1 VGTAPTPRRYPS
13 LTVTAR
19 RLLVR
24 GTGAWIGAGEP
35 IRSAAV
41 VAEGSRIAYAG
52 PAWSAPEADE
62 EIRGDW
68 FLVPGAVD
76 HHVHIRLADTQAV
89 LAGGVTMVR
98 DLAWPPEEIFPL
110 CDISQ
115 ATDFDGPVVVAA
127 GPMITAPG
135 GYPSRAGWCPE
146 GGWIEVRGPDQA
158 AAAVADLVRHDPA
171 VIKVALNTEA
181 GPTLDD
187 AALVA
192 VCDAAHAR
200 GLGVTAHVQGR
211 GQTERAL
218 GAGVDELAHCP
229 WTERLSDD
237 LAAAVARRM
246 TVVTTLDIHSYGR
259 DTPELGVAVD
269 NLRRIAAAGGRI
281 RYGTDLG
288 NGPIPPGIHTGE
300 AVHMAAAGLSG
311 DEVLRAMTPGPLRS
325 GAVADVVG
333 LRADPFEELTALGRV
348 GLVVRAGVVHR
359 RDG

>member
-1 VGTAPTPRRYPS
+1 MGSGQVLEAP
-13 LTVTAR
+13 
-19 RLLVR
+19 
-24 GTGAWIGAGEP
+24 
-35 IRSAAV
+35 AV
-41 VAEGSRIAYAG
+41 VVEGSRIAYVG
-52 PAWSAPEADE
+52 PAWEAPDAE
-62 EIRGDW
+62 EELVGDW
-68 FLVPGAVD
+68 FLIPGAVD
-76 HHVHIRLADTQAV
+76 HHVHVRLSDPRAV
-89 LAGGVTMVR
+89 LSGGVTLVR
-98 DLAWPPEEIFPL
+98 DLAWAPEDIFPL

-146 GGWIEVRGPDQA
+146 GGWREVRGA
-158 AAAVADLVRHDPA
+158 EEGAAAVADLARHDPA
-171 VIKVALNTEA
+171 VIKVALNGEA
-181 GPTLDD
+181 GPTIDD

-200 GLGVTAHVQGR
+200 GLEVSAHVQGR

-229 WTERLSDD
+229 WTERLSED

-246 TVVTTLDIHSYGR
+246 TVISTLDIHAYGG

-288 NGPIPPGIHTGE
+288 NGPIPPGIHAVE
-300 AVHMAAAGLSG
+300 AAHIAAAGL
-311 DEVLRAMTPGPLRS
+311 DTDAILRTLTPGPLRS
-325 GAVADVVG
+325 GTVADVVG
-333 LRADPFEELTALGRV
+333 LRDDPFEDLAALARP

-359 RDG
+359 RER

>member
-1 VGTAPTPRRYPS
+1 VGDQRTMNG
-13 LTVTAR
+13 V
-19 RLLVR
+19 
-24 GTGAWIGAGEP
+24 
-35 IRSAAV
+35 AV
-41 VAEGSRIAYAG
+41 VLEGSTISYVG
-52 PAWSAPEADE
+52 PPHEAPGADE

-68 FLVPGAVD
+68 FFLPGAVD
-76 HHVHIRLADTQAV
+76 HHVHIGLSDPRSV
-89 LAGGVTMVR
+89 LRGGVTACR
-98 DLAWPPEEIFPL
+98 DLAWPAEDIFPI

-158 AAAVADLVRHDPA
+158 AATVTDLVRHDPA
-171 VIKVALNTEA
+171 VIKVALNAEA

-192 VCDAAHAR
+192 VCDTAHAR
-200 GLGVTAHVQGR
+200 GLRVTAHVEGR

-269 NLRRIAAAGGRI
+269 NLRRIAGAGGRI

-288 NGPIPPGIHTGE
+288 NGPIPPGIHAGE
-300 AVHMAAAGLSG
+300 AVHMAAAGLG
-311 DEVLRAMTPGPLRS
+311 VDEVLRALLPGPLRS
-325 GAVADVVG
+325 GALADVVG